1 MANLKQRSKK
11 SCTYKLQLTTTN
23 AKNETLPF
31 HHQTDVRFWFNN
43 IKLATE
49 GDQIQQSSFLEFKD
63 VPPYRE
69 GQNRMKS

>member
-1 MANLKQRSKK
+1 MKIAGNLKGKEKKLKNRRSWREANKRMANLKQRSKK

-43 IKLATE
+43 IKLAT
-49 GDQIQQSSFLEFKD
+49 
-63 VPPYRE
+63 
-69 GQNRMKS
+69 